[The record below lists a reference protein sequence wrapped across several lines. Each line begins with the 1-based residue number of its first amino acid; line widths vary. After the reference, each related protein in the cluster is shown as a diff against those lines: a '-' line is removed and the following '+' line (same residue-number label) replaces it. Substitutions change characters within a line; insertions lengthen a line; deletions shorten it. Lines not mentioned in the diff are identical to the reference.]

1 MTKQAIIN
9 LITETI
15 YNNTLRS
22 SYMETMPVAEKVLL
36 VLKNANLIN
45 YDLIE
50 EELLAKGICPCGNT
64 DYTNCSVTGCALY
77 CYKELK

>member
-22 SYMETMPVAEKVLL
+22 SYMETMPIAEKVLL
-36 VLKNANLIN
+36 VLENANLIN
-45 YDLIE
+45 YDLTE
-50 EELLAKGICPCGNT
+50 EELLAEGICPCGNT
-64 DYTNCSVTGCALY
+64 DYTNCAVTGCALY
-77 CYKELK
+77 CYEEFK